1 MFVKKISDIIDFK
14 LLFSLWIMFFVAI
27 GFLALTLLII
37 ITIFRSF
44 SNRNSQEAALESVDV
59 PNDSISEYIDD
70 AVYSKKLL
78 MDYEQD
84 YYYKIHAMLPDNVLL
99 HTQVSFSAFLTSSEV
114 RTRNKYNR
122 NHVDMLI
129 SDLDF
134 NVLLI
139 LEIDGSS
146 HRSSRVKQR
155 DKKRDAIT
163 SSAGIPTLR
172 IDYSVSDRQIAEA
185 INYYIPLRIEEI
197 KKSA

>member
-1 MFVKKISDIIDFK
+1 
-14 LLFSLWIMFFVAI
+14 MFFIAI

-37 ITIFRSF
+37 VSIVRSF
-44 SNRNSQEAALESVDV
+44 SHKRSQELALQSIEVPDDSV
-59 PNDSISEYIDD
+59 SEYIDD

-84 YYYKIHAMLPDNVLL
+84 YYYKIYEMLPDNVLL

-114 RTRNKYNR
+114 RTRNVYNR
-122 NHVDMLI
+122 NYVDMLI
-129 SDLDF
+129 TDLEF
-134 NVLLI
+134 NVLLLI
-139 LEIDGSS
+139 EVDGSS
-146 HRSSRVKQR
+146 HRAARVKER